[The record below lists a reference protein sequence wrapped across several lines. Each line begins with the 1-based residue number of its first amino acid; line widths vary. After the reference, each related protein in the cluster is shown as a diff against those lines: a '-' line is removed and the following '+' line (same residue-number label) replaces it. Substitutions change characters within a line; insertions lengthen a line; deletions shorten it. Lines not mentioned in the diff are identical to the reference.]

1 MFRLLSYTKSALS
14 VMWTDELEQQE
25 RRGAL
30 VRWLVLF
37 RTVRGIIKIWFQLQI
52 EGWLVATFQKYM
64 SFQ

>member
-14 VMWTDELEQQE
+14 VTWTDELEQQE